1 MNYTTDTLTRDSIG
15 NFVLE
20 ILVSMGVEA
29 NNITDESNLED
40 LGLDSLDVVDL
51 IRAVRKQLMI
61 QIAAADFEK
70 VETIK
75 QAVTVIADKA
85 GIQ

>member
-29 NNITDESNLED
+29 NNITD
-40 LGLDSLDVVDL
+40 DSLDVVDL